1 MWGKKNLYSL
11 SNVVLVWVNVFF
23 FLDQLVDKYF
33 PFFFLISGC
42 HIFGEF
48 FFIMDHS
55 FDV

>member
-33 PFFFLISGC
+33 PFFFLYPDV
-42 HIFGEF
+42 IFLENF
-48 FFIMDHS
+48 FL
-55 FDV
+55 